1 MPQATM
7 PKYLT
12 VKQEAKNGSAEMYI
26 DGAIVTDEWEDSDT
40 SAAGFRD
47 ALKSLGDVKNINL
60 HINSPGGS
68 VFEGIAIYNMLK
80 QHSAQVNVYV
90 DGLAASIASV
100 IAMSGDAIF
109 MPSNAMMM
117 IHNPWTYAMGNA
129 NQLRKQADDLDQ
141 ITKSSIQTYLA
152 KAGDKLDE
160 DTLKDLMD
168 NETWL
173 TAQEAVDYGLADEV
187 MEANKAAASIDR
199 RFAERYLHVPKQLLT
214 NISQNALEPDMAK
227 KLSKEKLKQ
236 IRETAKANAFAVS
249 INLQNLEEDIK
260 YGSLRNED

>member
-1 MPQATM
+1 MNKTVL

-12 VKQEAKNGSAEMYI
+12 IKQESKNTTPEMYI
-26 DGAIVTDEWEDSDT
+26 DGEIVTDEYEDTDT
-40 SAAGFRD
+40 SAAGFRN

-80 QHSAQVNVYV
+80 QNSARINVYI

-109 MPSNAMMM
+109 MPSNSMMM
-117 IHNPWTYAMGNA
+117 VHNPWVMAIGNA
-129 NQLRKQADDLDQ
+129 NELRKQADDLDQ
-141 ITKSSIQTYLA
+141 ITKSSVQTYLA

-160 DTLKDLMD
+160 KTLTQLMD
-168 NETWL
+168 DETWL

-187 MEANKAAASIDR
+187 MEPNKAVASINKQ
-199 RFAERYLHVPKQLLT
+199 FVSRYRHVPEQLIKQAEHDDNKLNSEQNLEQEQLNKIHEKALANAKAL
-214 NISQNALEPDMAK
+214 NISI
-227 KLSKEKLKQ
+227 EKLK
-236 IRETAKANAFAVS
+236 
-249 INLQNLEEDIK
+249 EEF
-260 YGSLRNED
+260 

>member
-1 MPQATM
+1 MAQVKM

-12 VKQEAKNGSAEMYI
+12 IKQETDSNPAEMYI
-26 DGAIVTDEWEDSDT
+26 DGEIVTDEWEDSDT

-47 ALKSLGDVKNINL
+47 ALKQLGDVKNINL

-80 QHSAQVNVYV
+80 QSPAHVNVYV

-117 IHNPWTYAMGNA
+117 IHNPWTFAMGNA
-129 NQLRKQADDLDQ
+129 NELRKQADDLDH
-141 ITKSSIQTYLA
+141 ITQASVQTYLD

-160 DTLKDLMD
+160 ATLKDLMD

-187 MEANKAAASIDR
+187 MQANQAAASISKQ
-199 RFAERYLHVPKQLLT
+199 FIQRYRHVPKQLVEQAEKKT
-214 NISQNALEPDMAK
+214 KKQDGMSEKARQEMRARYK
-227 KLSKEKLKQ
+227 KLLEATKTTMKTLKE
-236 IRETAKANAFAVS
+236 E
-249 INLQNLEEDIK
+249 
-260 YGSLRNED
+260 